1 VARDGVISLQILV
14 CDFKVGAK
22 TKVVAALLNSCSNS
36 ILINQALAS
45 KLKAKIV
52 ASPKS
57 RKVNYID
64 RQVEVKSS
72 LVSFELAN

>member
-14 CDFKVGAK
+14 CDF
-22 TKVVAALLNSCSNS
+22 KVVAALLNSCSNS